1 LGWAVRALKYIVL
14 SCKRFSP
21 PGGFIIL
28 NHSVRTNEL
37 CHVKEDNLVRIT
49 KKNIENNALRGE
61 KIRMKIFFIASEVG
75 KRSIPFTI
83 KAY

>member
-1 LGWAVRALKYIVL
+1 MGYKSVEIYSSELQ
-14 SCKRFSP
+14 RFSP

-49 KKNIENNALRGE
+49 KTNIANNALRGE
-61 KIRMKIFFIASEVG
+61 KSE
-75 KRSIPFTI
+75 
-83 KAY
+83 